1 MISSKNFIFYIYIYD
16 PYQLI
21 FMLCEFKSRFIT
33 YKYLIAP
40 VTFVKRLSVFL

>member
-21 FMLCEFKSRFIT
+21 FMLSVNLSQDLL
-33 YKYLIAP
+33 LINI
-40 VTFVKRLSVFL
+40 